1 MFSPCQT
8 TEGDPPFA
16 KRKDSI
22 HPYLFNAVR
31 GGEEGREGDREKKN
45 FATYGVLL
53 TTNQQTVGDWGRGR
67 QVGSNQS

>member
-1 MFSPCQT
+1 M
-8 TEGDPPFA
+8 
-16 KRKDSI
+16 
-22 HPYLFNAVR
+22 H
-31 GGEEGREGDREKKN
+31 EEEKGWERREGDGQRGKKN

>member
-1 MFSPCQT
+1 M
-8 TEGDPPFA
+8 
-16 KRKDSI
+16 
-22 HPYLFNAVR
+22 H
-31 GGEEGREGDREKKN
+31 EEEKGREEEKETGRERKKKN

>member
-1 MFSPCQT
+1 MRRENT
-8 TEGDPPFA
+8 
-16 KRKDSI
+16 
-22 HPYLFNAVR
+22 Y
-31 GGEEGREGDREKKN
+31 GGEEGKEGGREGEN

>member
-1 MFSPCQT
+1 M
-8 TEGDPPFA
+8 
-16 KRKDSI
+16 
-22 HPYLFNAVR
+22 H
-31 GGEEGREGDREKKN
+31 EEEKGHKEEKETGREKEREKKKN